1 MQATTTTSCW
11 QRVRARARAQ
21 GEGEA
26 NHATNHHRNARTH
39 THTRTLSIRLSAVRG
54 IRYRHNRRAEPS
66 STGKSTAISAFPF
79 TRITDSAWQAANH
92 AAKAWPLHPALPF
105 HCTPTLP
112 AARPLD
118 LAPPPPLLFFA
129 RSSRALFLF
138 LLFSRD
144 TSSVERERERNRGSR
159 RVSQFRE
166 SLAFGSRT
174 RAIHFDGASEPPR
187 FFEANGERIAS
198 RGREICTRIAGV
210 AVNPPG
216 DSTGKFVPPWGT
228 FSSSCAARFVDLGVC
243 GETSSRFRS
252 DTREESRY
260 PTVGLIFFRV
270 QFRETKEGGR
280 RCTRLTPEREEGA
293 DTGEWDRLSVDG
305 KGKTERGR
313 KGGRTRVSKV

>member
-118 LAPPPPLLFFA
+118 LAPPPPLLSFA
-129 RSSRALFLF
+129 RPSRALFLF

-144 TSSVERERERNRGSR
+144 PSSVERERERGTGVRGAFLNSARASPSALVHAPSISMGRASRQDFSRRTGNVLRVGDGRFVRGSP
-159 RVSQFRE
+159 VSQ
-166 SLAFGSRT
+166 
-174 RAIHFDGASEPPR
+174 
-187 FFEANGERIAS
+187 
-198 RGREICTRIAGV
+198 
-210 AVNPPG
+210 
-216 DSTGKFVPPWGT
+216 
-228 FSSSCAARFVDLGVC
+228 
-243 GETSSRFRS
+243 
-252 DTREESRY
+252 
-260 PTVGLIFFRV
+260 
-270 QFRETKEGGR
+270 
-280 RCTRLTPEREEGA
+280 
-293 DTGEWDRLSVDG
+293 
-305 KGKTERGR
+305 
-313 KGGRTRVSKV
+313 

>member
-112 AARPLD
+112 AARSRSSSSSSPLLRST
-118 LAPPPPLLFFA
+118 LARSLPLPPLLS
-129 RSSRALFLF
+129 RSFVCR
-138 LLFSRD
+138 
-144 TSSVERERERNRGSR
+144 ERERERNRGSR

-243 GETSSRFRS
+243 GGTSSRFRS

>member
-92 AAKAWPLHPALPF
+92 AAKAWPLHLALPF

-118 LAPPPPLLFFA
+118 LAPPPPLLSFA
-129 RSSRALFLF
+129 RPSRALFLF

-144 TSSVERERERNRGSR
+144 PSSVEREREEQGFAARFSIPREPRLRLSYTRHPFRWGERAAKIFRGERGTYCESGTGDLYADR
-159 RVSQFRE
+159 RCRSK
-166 SLAFGSRT
+166 SSGG
-174 RAIHFDGASEPPR
+174 FDGEIRSPVGNVLVELRSSIRRSRSLRRNIEPFPIR
-187 FFEANGERIAS
+187 HARGITISNRRADIFPSTVSRNE
-198 RGREICTRIAGV
+198 RGREEVHSINTR
-210 AVNPPG
+210 
-216 DSTGKFVPPWGT
+216 TGGGGGYG
-228 FSSSCAARFVDLGVC
+228 R
-243 GETSSRFRS
+243 
-252 DTREESRY
+252 
-260 PTVGLIFFRV
+260 VG
-270 QFRETKEGGR
+270 
-280 RCTRLTPEREEGA
+280 
-293 DTGEWDRLSVDG
+293 
-305 KGKTERGR
+305 
-313 KGGRTRVSKV
+313 